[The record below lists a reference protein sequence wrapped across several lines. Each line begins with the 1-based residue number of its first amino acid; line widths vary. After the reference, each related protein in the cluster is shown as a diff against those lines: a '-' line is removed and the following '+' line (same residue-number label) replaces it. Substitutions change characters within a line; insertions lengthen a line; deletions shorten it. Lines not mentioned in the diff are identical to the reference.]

1 MKERR
6 IDTDIAVIGGGAA
19 ALALCAMLE
28 GRRTAVF
35 ERGARAGKKLLATG
49 NGKCNLS
56 GYGVRAEDYNSPDF
70 VRPFLEDFP
79 PESAAEFFRS
89 LGLALRGVGGRI
101 YPYSECA
108 SSVLD
113 VLMSAAADRG
123 AELYTHCDVKEIRA
137 ADGGFRLEADVTD
150 DKGNVC
156 GGAEIRA
163 RAVVLAT
170 GSPATSGKDS
180 LVLYEALGHT
190 ARPFRPSLVP
200 VRTDRGSVKG
210 LNGVRVKCAAELG
223 GVREEGEILFRDY
236 GLSGIAALNL
246 SALYARGRAA
256 KGDRIVLDFAP
267 GFSEEE
273 VARWIERFG
282 GESAERVLRGMFHSR
297 VAERIMQRAGQS
309 PQDRPDARK
318 LAATVKRYGLTLEG
332 TADASAAQ
340 VMSGGLRT
348 EEFDGDLCSRIV
360 PGAYAVGEALD
371 VDGLCGGCNL
381 QWAWA
386 SAHAAARGLSRG

>member
-1 MKERR
+1 M
-6 IDTDIAVIGGGAA
+6 
-19 ALALCAMLE
+19 
-28 GRRTAVF
+28 
-35 ERGARAGKKLLATG
+35 
-49 NGKCNLS
+49 
-56 GYGVRAEDYNSPDF
+56 RAEDYNSPDF

-309 PQDRPDARK
+309 PQNIPDARK

-386 SAHAAARGLSRG
+386 SAHAAARGISRR